1 MFLHKYGSP
10 FLNFSGICSLVYVPT
25 KSNARHMRKEGNKS
39 RSNLYKNEVDLNVNV
54 RKQKQNMLLEI
65 EN

>member
-1 MFLHKYGSP
+1 
-10 FLNFSGICSLVYVPT
+10 
-25 KSNARHMRKEGNKS
+25 MRKEGNKS

-65 EN
+65 ENWLIDWLIDWCLKPTLVVFQLWHEQIL

>member
-1 MFLHKYGSP
+1 
-10 FLNFSGICSLVYVPT
+10 
-25 KSNARHMRKEGNKS
+25 MRKEGNKS